1 MHSYQILIKDSFNKF
16 WSHILDFQISIF
28 FKFLKRINRNSKVAA
43 ICQALGQ
50 SWWIFARINFSSSV
64 RNTLFGATTRTALWT
79 SLADTWPEKIF
90 TNWIFSNSKH
100 FLLPTNIFEISHHCD
115 GFTGIVLLPIL
126 MMTWL
131 HERGKAREA
140 LCVDLSSCG
149 RRVLRLIVL
158 LYRVDT
164 DTDTSKST
172 FCWEPRY
179 M

>member
-28 FKFLKRINRNSKVAA
+28 FKFLKRMNRNSKVAA

-50 SWWIFARINFSSSV
+50 SWWIFARINSSSSV

-90 TNWIFSNSKH
+90 TNWIFYNSKP
-100 FLLPTNIFEISHHCD
+100 FLLSTNIF
-115 GFTGIVLLPIL
+115 GIVLLSIL
-126 MMTWL
+126 MITWL

-158 LYRVDT
+158 LYRV
-164 DTDTSKST
+164 
-172 FCWEPRY
+172 ELN
-179 M
+179 